1 MIPGG
6 FMKRNSKRTLNLCL
20 CVLLMAG
27 IVALAAWKL
36 SESFHLINTDGSI
49 GFPIPTE
56 QPTIT
61 AAPQTEEMSEEDQAA
76 CEKMKKDLDA
86 LFDTFE
92 YDKSLSVAEN
102 ASRLIRTINKL
113 ESYLNEQ
120 IRAKNIVSYEVN
132 LPILT
137 IHLNN
142 STYLYSLE
150 NDRFDIMSILE
161 TIQNTVDALNDAKEL
176 EIVIEEW

>member
-1 MIPGG
+1 
-6 FMKRNSKRTLNLCL
+6 MKRNSKRTLNLCL

-56 QPTIT
+56 QAIIT
-61 AAPQTEEMSEEDQAA
+61 ATPQPEEMSKEDRAI
-76 CEKMKKDLDA
+76 CERIKTDLDA
-86 LFDTFE
+86 LFGTFE
-92 YDKSLSVAEN
+92 YDKTLSVTEN
-102 ASRLIRTINKL
+102 ASNLIHTINKL
-113 ESYLNEQ
+113 ELYLNDQ
-120 IRAKNIVSYEVN
+120 IKAKNIVSYEVN

-137 IHLNN
+137 IHFKS
-142 STYLYSLE
+142 STYSYSLE

-161 TIQNTVDALNDAKEL
+161 TIQNNLC
-176 EIVIEEW
+176 